1 MNVQIN
7 NLTQNRHD
15 KISIDPNVYL
25 YSGPMIKQSARALLL
40 FLVTFLLL
48 IPVVICNIISTTSIR
63 ITVVM
68 LSTISYLFI
77 LSELTHSRTIELILA
92 GAT

>member
-1 MNVQIN
+1 MS
-7 NLTQNRHD
+7 T
-15 KISIDPNVYL
+15 DPNVYL
-25 YSGPMIKQSARALLL
+25 YFGPMIKQTARALLL
-40 FLVTFLLL
+40 FLVTCLLL

-63 ITVVM
+63 IVVVM

-77 LSELTHSRTIELILA
+77 LSELTHSKTIELILA

>member
-1 MNVQIN
+1 MTEHIN

-25 YSGPMIKQSARALLL
+25 YSGPMIKQTARALLL

-63 ITVVM
+63 ITIVM
-68 LSTISYLFI
+68 LSTVSYLFI
-77 LSELTHSRTIELILA
+77 LSELTHSKTIELILA

>member
-1 MNVQIN
+1 MTEQIN

-25 YSGPMIKQSARALLL
+25 YSGPLIKQTARALLL
-40 FLVTFLLL
+40 VLVTFLLL
-48 IPVVICNIISTTSIR
+48 IPVVVCNIISTTSTR
-63 ITVVM
+63 IIVVM

-77 LSELTHSRTIELILA
+77 LSELTHSRQ
-92 GAT
+92 